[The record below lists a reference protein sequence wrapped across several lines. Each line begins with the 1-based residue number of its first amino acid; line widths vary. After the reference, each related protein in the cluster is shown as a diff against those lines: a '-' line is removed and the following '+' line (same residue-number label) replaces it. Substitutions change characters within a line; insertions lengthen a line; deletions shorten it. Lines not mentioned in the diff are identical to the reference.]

1 MNKRIS
7 TYMANVFPMIQ
18 RVIREGA
25 LHIFSTTVLNKIIA
39 MLTNI
44 VIVRVLTKAEFGY
57 FSYAYN
63 IVMIVAA
70 FSSLGMTNAVLQYG
84 CESTDQKVWHR
95 KEKTL
100 FLLSLISNLICSVGT
115 LIYALFVPLS
125 MPEAKWIL
133 ATLSFFPVAQ
143 FFFTYIT
150 MKLRVLE
157 RNKEYALVTNL
168 QSVAYFIA
176 ACLGGY
182 LFSLL
187 GTTLGRYVG
196 FLVPVLAGAYL
207 MRKELK
213 EVRSA
218 KITKDCKEEVKYS
231 FWVVLNNAFSSVFN
245 YFGVLILGI
254 VVADATVLADYRVA
268 TQIPTALV
276 AIPMAVATFIYPK
289 FVRNQEN
296 PKWIS
301 KNYRLVQLGLGAL
314 NLLILIGAWVL
325 APWIIRIMYG
335 ADYASA
341 VYPFRVL
348 MVSYFITGTFRT
360 LTGHVLSMLHQVKP
374 LFYLGVVGCVVNI
387 VVDYVMIKAWGS
399 IGAAYATLLVV
410 IFESVVDG
418 AYLYYFL
425 RKKTEID

>member
-1 MNKRIS
+1 MKQLLENLKR
-7 TYMANVFPMIQ
+7 ALKQ
-18 RVIREGA
+18 GL
-25 LHIFSTTVLNKIIA
+25 LHIFSTTVINKILA

-44 VIVRVLTKAEFGY
+44 VIVRVLTKAEYGY
-57 FSYAYN
+57 FSHAYN
-63 IVMIVAA
+63 IVMIVAT
-70 FSSLGMTNAVLQYG
+70 FSSLGMTNAILQYG

-176 ACLGGY
+176 ACLGGW
-182 LFSLL
+182 LFSLY
-187 GTTLGRYVG
+187 GTTIGRYVG
-196 FLVPVLAGAYL
+196 FLIPVLVGAYL

-213 EVRSA
+213 EVRLA

-231 FWVVLNNAFSSVFN
+231 LWVLLSNASTSVFS
-245 YFGVLILGI
+245 YFDVFVIGI
-254 VVADATVLADYRVA
+254 VVADAVVLADYRVA
-268 TQIPTALV
+268 SQIPTALA
-276 AIPMAVATFIYPK
+276 AIPMAIATFIYPK
-289 FVRNQEN
+289 FVRNQNN
-296 PKWIS
+296 PQWVLR
-301 KNYRLVQLGLGAL
+301 NYKRVQIGLGVL
-314 NLLILIGAWVL
+314 NFFIVIGAWAL

-335 ADYASA
+335 PDYASA
-341 VYPFRVL
+341 VYPFRIL
-348 MVSYFITGTFRT
+348 MLSYFFAGTFRT
-360 LTGHVLSMLHQVKP
+360 ITGHVLSMLHQIKP
-374 LFYLGVVGCVVNI
+374 AFYLGVIGCLVNI
-387 VVDYVMIKAWGS
+387 LADFLMIKAWGS
-399 IGAAYATLLVV
+399 IGAAYAMLFVV
-410 IFESVVDG
+410 IFGSALNG
-418 AYLYYFL
+418 GYFYWYMK
-425 RKKTEID
+425 RKAVRNNTPEKQ